1 LELAKGT
8 IWIWTTVLGIG
19 GLEMD
24 GTTVEDSKIRKDGD
38 FSRTLTSLE
47 IMILLKAELKYLK
60 PLT

>member
-1 LELAKGT
+1 
-8 IWIWTTVLGIG
+8 VLGIG